1 MNPTDMVV
9 DDSRDLIYLGDFGTI
24 HATEPSGGTVAVIDA
39 RCGAVLG
46 QVRVSSARINHL
58 TLLPNGSV
66 MVLDKAG
73 DYPNVTVDFHI
84 DALTGEFSSAS
95 ADVHSGVS
103 VPIHADALTK
113 ITVHDA
119 GSQPGHVESR
129 PADVPFTMASSEDG
143 STLGAPAAVVPGE
156 SVELSGV
163 GWSAGE
169 KKHPDVPPYFPGL
182 KVPAQLIVKFDDEHV
197 AEFTGKQLAL
207 DTYFVAE
214 AHIPQN
220 WQLGEE
226 HTITVESEATDNA
239 SAQSA
244 TVTVRVVESHDNP
257 QIQYCFPPASTETI
271 PVQLPFVGYPPV
283 GGGVS
288 ETASN

>member
-1 MNPTDMVV
+1 M
-9 DDSRDLIYLGDFGTI
+9 
-24 HATEPSGGTVAVIDA
+24 
-39 RCGAVLG
+39 
-46 QVRVSSARINHL
+46 
-58 TLLPNGSV
+58 
-66 MVLDKAG
+66 
-73 DYPNVTVDFHI
+73 
-84 DALTGEFSSAS
+84 
-95 ADVHSGVS
+95 
-103 VPIHADALTK
+103 
-113 ITVHDA
+113 
-119 GSQPGHVESR
+119 
-129 PADVPFTMASSEDG
+129 
-143 STLGAPAAVVPGE
+143 
-156 SVELSGV
+156 
-163 GWSAGE
+163 
-169 KKHPDVPPYFPGL
+169 
-182 KVPAQLIVKFDDEHV
+182 KFEGEHV

-226 HTITVESEATDNA
+226 HTITVESEATDSA
-239 SAQSA
+239 PAQSA